1 MGSLSFTEAILGIL
15 VLIGAIGMFIS
26 NPVGAIEGFFNLI
39 GGFFMAVAQILLTI
53 GPALLQGIGEFLGG
67 LLKALAGAAA
77 PF

>member
-1 MGSLSFTEAILGIL
+1 MGSLSFTEAIIGIL

-39 GGFFMAVAQILLTI
+39 GGFFMAVAWFLLEI
-53 GPALLQGIGEFLGG
+53 GPVLLQGIGEFLGG
-67 LLKALAGAAA
+67 LLKALAEKAA